1 MMRLDDSLRFTLRT
15 LGGYPLR
22 SALVL
27 LAMTIAVM
35 AVLLLTALGEGARRY
50 VIDEFANLGTNLLIV
65 LPGRAETTGGP
76 PPIVGETTRDL
87 TIGDALALLRSRHVE
102 RVAPLIVGQAGVSS
116 GGREREVTIL
126 GTTRDF
132 LPIRNL
138 ATARGR
144 FLPPLDPDQDAA
156 VCVLGK
162 TTASELFGNRSPV
175 GEKVRIGGRRF
186 RIIGVLADQGQT
198 LAAPIDDVAI
208 IPVAS
213 AQSLF
218 NREGLFR
225 ILVQGRGRGSLDAAK
240 ADILRIIRERHDG
253 DEDITVIAQDA
264 LVSTF
269 DRIFTVLNLA
279 VAAIAGI
286 SLVVAGILIMNVM
299 LVSVS
304 QRTEEIGLLSA
315 LGASRRQILRLF
327 LTEAAIIAAAG
338 AAIGLVVSALLVHLA
353 LALYPDFPL
362 RIPLWAVAAAVVV
375 AVSTGLIF
383 GVHPARKAASVDP
396 VVALG
401 SHRG

>member
-1 MMRLDDSLRFTLRT
+1 MRLDDSLRFTLKT
-15 LGGYPLR
+15 LRGYPLR
-22 SALVL
+22 SILVL

-50 VIDEFANLGTNLLIV
+50 VIDEFASLGTDLLIV

-76 PPIVGETTRDL
+76 PPVVGETTRDL
-87 TIGDALALLRSRHVE
+87 TVDDAMALLRSRHIG
-102 RVAPLIVGQAGVSS
+102 RVAPLVVGQANVAS

-132 LPIRNL
+132 MPVRNL
-138 ATARGR
+138 AMARGR
-144 FLPPLDPDQDAA
+144 FLPALDPDEDLA
-156 VCVLGK
+156 VCVLGV
-162 TTASELFGNRSPV
+162 TTARELFPHHSAV
-175 GEKVRIGGRRF
+175 GERVRIGGRRF

-198 LAAPIDDVAI
+198 LAAPIDDVAV

-213 AQSLF
+213 SQALF

-225 ILVQGRGRGSLDAAK
+225 ILVQARDRDSLDEAK
-240 ADILRIIRERHDG
+240 SDILRIIRERHDG

-279 VAAIAGI
+279 VAGIGGI
-286 SLVVAGILIMNVM
+286 SVLVAGILIMNVM

-315 LGASRRQILRLF
+315 LGASRQQIQRLF
-327 LTEAAIIAAAG
+327 LTEAAMIALAG
-338 AAIGLVVSALLVHLA
+338 AAIGLIASAALTQLA
-353 LALYPDFPL
+353 LHFYPDFPL
-362 RIPLWAVAAAVVV
+362 QIPVWAILAAVGV
-375 AVSTGLIF
+375 AISTGLIF

-401 SHRG
+401 SHHG